1 MLLWQK
7 QLAVV
12 LECDHLLLAVV
23 LDYANIEVAVI
34 LD

>member
-7 QLAVV
+7 QLAVMPD
-12 LECDHLLLAVV
+12 CDHLLLAVV
-23 LDYANIEVAVI
+23 LDYDSIEVAVM